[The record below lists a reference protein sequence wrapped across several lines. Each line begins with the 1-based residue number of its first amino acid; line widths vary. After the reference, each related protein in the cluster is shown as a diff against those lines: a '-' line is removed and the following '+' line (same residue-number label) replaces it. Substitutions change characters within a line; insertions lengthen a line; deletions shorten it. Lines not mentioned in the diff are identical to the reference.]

1 MKITLAVL
9 ADYANVTREGKLNV
23 MGMFNRL
30 TCRSV
35 PVRHH
40 QMTLVIRME
49 AHAAEIGRTHRLEV
63 QCMDEDGGKV
73 LTVEGEFTVNQRR
86 RDEPTTTFDHLLT
99 LNGVTFQ
106 KFGAHTFSIFV
117 NEDLKS
123 TVPLIVEGLGGVQ
136 PTAPP
141 H

>member
-23 MGMFNRL
+23 MGIFDRL
-30 TCRSV
+30 ASRSV
-35 PVRHH
+35 PVSHP

-49 AHAAEIGRTHRLEV
+49 AHAAEAGRTHQLEV

-73 LTVEGEFTVNQRR
+73 LTMEGEFTVNEMGRN
-86 RDEPTTTFDHLLT
+86 EPTTTCDHLLT

-117 NEDLKS
+117 DKDLKVQ
-123 TVPLIVEGLGGVQ
+123 VPLIVDELAGSQ
-136 PTAPP
+136 PSAAE